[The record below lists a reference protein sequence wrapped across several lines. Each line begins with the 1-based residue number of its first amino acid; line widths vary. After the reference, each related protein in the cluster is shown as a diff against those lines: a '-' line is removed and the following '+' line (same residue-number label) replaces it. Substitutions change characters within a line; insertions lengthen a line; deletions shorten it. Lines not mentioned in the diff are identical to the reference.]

1 MSIESQDDYEGMTR
15 AGQVVAQVL
24 RAMETAVEVGIAT
37 IELDEIGAAI
47 LKSHGARS
55 APQLVY
61 NCPSATLISVNDAIV
76 HGLPNRRKLCAGDLV
91 KLDVTAEVGGY
102 MADAAVTVAL
112 PGATDAATRL
122 RDCAATAFENACSTA
137 TAGRRVSAIGASV
150 EKTVRS
156 QGFAVIRALSGHGI
170 GRTIHEPPT
179 VLNYYDPFQRD
190 LLTEGLVLTIEPL
203 IAEAPTEMVEDRD
216 GWTLRTRN
224 GCLAAH
230 HEHTVII
237 TRSAPIVVTRH

>member
-1 MSIESQDDYEGMTR
+1 MSIESQADYEGMTR

-24 RAMETAVEVGIAT
+24 RAMEAAVEVGIST
-37 IELDEIGAAI
+37 IELDAIGAAI
-47 LKSHGARS
+47 LKNQGARS

-61 NCPSATLISVNDAIV
+61 NCPSATLISVNDEIV
-76 HGLPNRRKLCAGDLV
+76 HGLPSRRTLRAGDLV
-91 KLDVTAEVGGY
+91 KLDVTAELDGY

-122 RDCAATAFENACSTA
+122 RDCVTTAFENACLTA
-137 TAGRRVSAIGASV
+137 TIGRRVSAIGAVV

-156 QGFAVIRALSGHGI
+156 QGFAVIGTLSGHGI

-179 VLNYYDPFQRD
+179 VLNYYDPFQHD

-203 IAEAPTEMVEDRD
+203 IAEAPTGVVEDRD
-216 GWTLRTRN
+216 GWTLRTTN

-237 TRSAPIVVTRH
+237 TRSAPIVVTRQ